1 LTAADVGGYNKS
13 FLRKRVPAYLEES
26 SLIFLAFV
34 VPLAVY
40 CLVLS
45 VINRRRHPV
54 IVAGSWDFAG
64 VLFAASGFLLLGGP
78 AILTGLYEQWRL
90 AWLLGQ
96 IRYLQGIGENWS
108 FWITLWLLYFA
119 VVGSVSAFVL
129 WRRRT
134 QTSIYNIEP
143 AVFGEVLT
151 QVLDRLGLQW
161 QHNGPRRLLLRFRE
175 PSLGDSGA
183 LMASLPV
190 RHRSEAAGP
199 SALAGP
205 YTLHPAVTAQGPST
219 SAYPWCVL
227 TVEPFPVM
235 RHVTLDWLSHDETIR
250 PEVEAELAKALT
262 QVPTPE
268 NPVAGW
274 FLALSLLL
282 FFSAFLALLALLAIR
297 ILQFPR

>member
-1 LTAADVGGYNKS
+1 MDGYNKS

-40 CLVLS
+40 CLILS
-45 VINRRRHPV
+45 VINRRHHPV

-96 IRYLQGIGENWS
+96 TRYLQGIGENWS

-119 VVGSVSAFVL
+119 VVGTVSALVL
-129 WRRRT
+129 GRRRT

-161 QHNGPRRLLLRFRE
+161 RHNGPRRLLLRVRE
-175 PSLGDSGA
+175 LSLGETGDV
-183 LMASLPV
+183 MASIPV
-190 RHRSEAAGP
+190 RRRSEAAGTP
-199 SALAGP
+199 ALAGP
-205 YTLHPAVTAQGPST
+205 YAQHPVVTAQRPSP
-219 SAYPWCVL
+219 SAHPWSVL
-227 TVEPFPVM
+227 TVEPFPAM
-235 RHVTLDWLSHDETIR
+235 RHVTLHWLSHDETIR
-250 PEVEAELAKALT
+250 LEVETELDKALS
-262 QVPTPE
+262 QVPTTE

-274 FLALSLLL
+274 FLVLSLGL
-282 FFSAFLALLALLAIR
+282 FFSAFLVLLALLAVR
-297 ILQFPR
+297 ILHFPR